1 MTAAVSIRGLLQQAD
16 VDLSSI
22 AWAEGALEKPGSHG
36 VSSAKPLLKRVKRV
50 SLSLLSADLP
60 PCFHTCPHVKRLFP
74 DFKSAEK
81 TYFRGTGIFPIVH
94 LLAIQRK
101 MLFFGELRYM
111 LPWLPAELD
120 GIDEVFQIS
129 RGGPSVYGLEE
140 NRKILEALVGFLE
153 KRGMIEEGLSK

>member
-1 MTAAVSIRGLLQQAD
+1 
-16 VDLSSI
+16 
-22 AWAEGALEKPGSHG
+22 
-36 VSSAKPLLKRVKRV
+36 
-50 SLSLLSADLP
+50 
-60 PCFHTCPHVKRLFP
+60 
-74 DFKSAEK
+74 
-81 TYFRGTGIFPIVH
+81 
-94 LLAIQRK
+94 
-101 MLFFGELRYM
+101 M